1 MSSGRRVSMK
11 HVKLMKTGI
20 AIENEKLLQKLVKSI
35 LSISHEMH

>member
-11 HVKLMKTGI
+11 HAKLMKIDI

-35 LSISHEMH
+35 LSISHEMY